1 MAIDNNIL
9 KILSEECNSENLSK
23 DTENK
28 LLKILNTWDSG
39 QEIEDQI
46 KDLIESEKLNEG

>member
-9 KILSEECNSENLSK
+9 KILSEECNNENLSK

-28 LLKILNTWDSG
+28 LLRILNTWDSA

>member
-28 LLKILNTWDSG
+28 LLKILNTWDSA